1 MWNVECVNGNY
12 NMKENIIAERTYLF
26 AIEIVKLTKELI
38 SEKEYVL
45 SKQILK
51 SGTSIGANVEEAI
64 GGISKKDFRAKM
76 SISYKEARETQYW
89 LKLLRDTNYISTEK
103 FDSLNIELTSILKIL
118 YRIIE
123 SSKV

>member
-1 MWNVECVNGNY
+1 
-12 NMKENIIAERTYLF
+12 MKENIIALKTYRF
-26 AIEIVKLTKELI
+26 AIEIVNLTKELI

-89 LKLLRDTNYISTEK
+89 LKLLRDTNYISPEK
-103 FDSLNIELTSILKIL
+103 FDALNTELTSILKIL
-118 YRIIE
+118 YKIIE
-123 SSKV
+123 TSKE

>member
-1 MWNVECVNGNY
+1 
-12 NMKENIIAERTYLF
+12 MKENIIAVRTYMF

-38 SEKEYVL
+38 AEKEYVL

-64 GGISKKDFRAKM
+64 GGISKRDFRSKM

-103 FDSLNIELTSILKIL
+103 FDTLNTELTSILKIL
-118 YRIIE
+118 YKIIE
-123 SSKV
+123 TTKE

>member
-1 MWNVECVNGNY
+1 
-12 NMKENIIAERTYLF
+12 MKENIIAERTYMF

-38 SEKEYVL
+38 AEKEYVL

-89 LKLLRDTNYISTEK
+89 LKLLRDTNYISSEK
-103 FDSLNIELTSILKIL
+103 FDFLNKELTSILKIL
-118 YRIIE
+118 YRIVE
-123 SSKV
+123 TSKE

>member
-1 MWNVECVNGNY
+1 
-12 NMKENIIAERTYLF
+12 MKENIIAEKTYKF

-64 GGISKKDFRAKM
+64 GGISKRDFRAKM
-76 SISYKEARETQYW
+76 SISYKEARETHYW
-89 LKLLRDTNYISTEK
+89 LKLLRDTDFISTEK
-103 FDSLNIELTSILKIL
+103 FEKLNTELTSILKIL
-118 YRIIE
+118 YKIIE
-123 SSKV
+123 TSKE

>member
-1 MWNVECVNGNY
+1 
-12 NMKENIIAERTYLF
+12 MKENIIAERTYMF
-26 AIEIVKLTKELI
+26 AIEIVKLTKGLI
-38 SEKEYVL
+38 AEKEYVL

-89 LKLLRDTNYISTEK
+89 LKLLRDTNYISPEK
-103 FDSLNIELTSILKIL
+103 FDSLNKELISILKIL
-118 YRIIE
+118 YKIIE
-123 SSKV
+123 TSKE

>member
-1 MWNVECVNGNY
+1 
-12 NMKENIIAERTYLF
+12 MKENIIAIKTYKF

-89 LKLLRDTNYISTEK
+89 LKLLRDTNYISAEK
-103 FDSLNIELTSILKIL
+103 FDILNTELTSILKIL
-118 YRIIE
+118 FRIIE
-123 SSKV
+123 TSKE

>member
-1 MWNVECVNGNY
+1 
-12 NMKENIIAERTYLF
+12 MKENIIAVRTYMF

-38 SEKEYVL
+38 AEKEYVL

-64 GGISKKDFRAKM
+64 GGISKRDFRAKM

-103 FDSLNIELTSILKIL
+103 FDTLNTELTSILKIL
-118 YRIIE
+118 YKIIE
-123 SSKV
+123 TTKE